1 MTIFQWSQAAT
12 SNVVKSVNFN
22 SQYKPWYHVYPSS
35 DHHSSQTRP
44 RPRTYV
50 YYSHAFCIS
59 QHVHHSKSH
68 GIVHF
73 MDSRVNS
80 LDYRS
85 THTLPCTL
93 SISSPLY
100 ISGYLHLFTS
110 STQPLCTVSPRTL
123 RMVTLDQSQA
133 MFNQSG
139 LTMGASSPPG
149 PMDTSGYLPPFL
161 LGTPATKSVC
171 LYIWHTL
178 VGGP

>member
-1 MTIFQWSQAAT
+1 MHSVSHNTYTIL
-12 SNVVKSVNFN
+12 
-22 SQYKPWYHVYPSS
+22 KPWHCSL
-35 DHHSSQTRP
+35 
-44 RPRTYV
+44 
-50 YYSHAFCIS
+50 
-59 QHVHHSKSH
+59 H
-68 GIVHF
+68 GQQA
-73 MDSRVNS
+73 

-93 SISSPLY
+93 PHTLPVSIYSPLY

-171 LYIWHTL
+171 LYI
-178 VGGP
+178 